1 MANKKGMSPVEAGI
15 IGAAAGIAVGATAVA
30 LSSKD
35 NREKIGKGFDKV
47 KKMGQEAYSDVKDK
61 MEDVASEGQKKV
73 EKAKETLKSKL

>member
-35 NREKIGKGFDKV
+35 NREKIGKGINKV
-47 KKMGQEAYSDVKDK
+47 KEMGQEAYSDVKGK

-73 EKAKETLKSKL
+73 EKAKKTLKSKL